1 MRLLLPLLAI
11 VLPSLTLAAPLPA
24 TLSPPG
30 KPLFEA
36 KSPEEAAITLKRL
49 SSQPFLEVL
58 QRLANE
64 RGYRQAVNGRF
75 RGEKVGDRRVRI
87 VIEGVDAEKLRPL
100 EEALTDMVTGKTP
113 ENDRQ
118 RMAAMYQEMKMRIQ
132 RLEQIGARLPPNL
145 IEMERTRCEGYQNEV
160 NPPVLRKL
168 R

>member
-1 MRLLLPLLAI
+1 MRLLLALLA
-11 VLPSLTLAAPLPA
+11 VGLPNLAVAAPLPA

-64 RGYRQAVNGRF
+64 RGFGQAVNGRF
-75 RGEKVGDRRVRI
+75 RGEKVSDRRVRI
-87 VIEGVDAEKLRPL
+87 IIEGVEADKLRLL
-100 EEALTDMVTGKTP
+100 EQALTDMVTGKTP

-118 RMAAMYQEMKMRIQ
+118 RLIIVYQEMKRRHE
-132 RLEQIGARLPPNL
+132 RLEQIGGRLPPNFL
-145 IEMERTRCEGYQNEV
+145 EQERTRLESYQNEI
-160 NPPVLRKL
+160 NPPILRKL